1 MILALEGDDDDLKY
15 EKDLVWFGAIE
26 CYIKETPHANIPG
39 LFGTGQDID
48 FQIGVDNL
56 PWDKM
61 LDFENIKH

>member
-1 MILALEGDDDDLKY
+1 M
-15 EKDLVWFGAIE
+15 VWFGAIE